1 MIIRTYN
8 GDLIEIR
15 RENYKLDKDYY
26 LAIKKAVDKPD
37 KEKSKQNNDISQRIH
52 SLIKKQV
59 CM

>member
-26 LAIKKAVDKPD
+26 LAIKKAVDKQD

-52 SLIKKQV
+52 SY
-59 CM
+59 